1 MINHMPEVAKMLGV
15 ELGEEFEIVFPE
27 PCSCHATAM
36 FTDEGVRIINTDV
49 YDIYNF
55 KAYVLRDLCTGAYGI
70 KRKPWKPKEGESYY
84 VVETNGSIGVEEWWS
99 ETMDMNYYKL
109 GNCYRTRE
117 EAEANRDKWVAF
129 YVSDEVLEV

>member
-1 MINHMPEVAKMLGV
+1 MANHMAEVAKMLGV
-15 ELGEEFEIVFPE
+15 ELGEEFDIIFPE

-36 FTDEGVRIINTDV
+36 FTDGGVRIINTDV

-70 KRKPWKPKEGESYY
+70 KRKPWKPQVGNDYWCIDPNGEPN
-84 VVETNGSIGVEEWWS
+84 EFGWFNTPGCNAC
-99 ETMDMNYYKL
+99 YKL

-129 YVSDEVLEV
+129 YASDEILEV